1 MNKWIARSIGG
12 AALLSL
18 LLGTVAA
25 SAADP
30 ESVESNEVTVES
42 GQTLP
47 SSGSVQ
53 FSDVGADHWA
63 KAAIQM
69 AVSKGY
75 VSGYPGGKFK
85 PEQAITRGEFMKMVA
100 TALGLPT
107 EAAEGTWYEPYVKA
121 AQNKSLY
128 AAVDFANNEEQWNKD
143 ITRQEMA
150 RIAVRAIGQATS
162 ENDKWMYLAT
172 KSGLITG
179 LGKGVLGEDKT
190 TTRAQSVT
198 IIERIL
204 RVSAGETLP
213 VDKYAVSNAELV
225 WHGTNIFTVMPEIFV
240 TDESNLKGR
249 TVEELWNEEMMTITS
264 KDGKYKAQLEAL
276 IAIDMEDPKDPNWR
290 LLPPVEE
297 LKWFDGYYEHTDLK
311 ITDWPQS
318 YLLVTKSKVIFNKD
332 KKKYNSEVNFAVS
345 GFNSPRLSKRK
356 FDPIVLDSSADV
368 YHYKLYDIPVL
379 IVPKKG
385 WVVDRHGIEIS
396 LQTPSTSNYMSQY
409 ILEIYPPE
417 N

>member
-1 MNKWIARSIGG
+1 MNKWIARGIGG

-18 LLGTVAA
+18 LLGTVIA

-30 ESVESNEVTVES
+30 ESAETNEVTVEAE
-42 GQTLP
+42 QNLP

-53 FSDVGADHWA
+53 FSDVGASHWA
-63 KAAIQM
+63 KAAIQT

-85 PEQAITRGEFMKMVA
+85 PEQAITRGEFMKMVV

-121 AQNKSLY
+121 AQNQSLY

-204 RVSAGETLP
+204 KVNAGETLP
-213 VDKYAVSNAELV
+213 
-225 WHGTNIFTVMPEIFV
+225 G
-240 TDESNLKGR
+240 
-249 TVEELWNEEMMTITS
+249 
-264 KDGKYKAQLEAL
+264 
-276 IAIDMEDPKDPNWR
+276 
-290 LLPPVEE
+290 
-297 LKWFDGYYEHTDLK
+297 
-311 ITDWPQS
+311 
-318 YLLVTKSKVIFNKD
+318 
-332 KKKYNSEVNFAVS
+332 
-345 GFNSPRLSKRK
+345 
-356 FDPIVLDSSADV
+356 
-368 YHYKLYDIPVL
+368 
-379 IVPKKG
+379 
-385 WVVDRHGIEIS
+385 
-396 LQTPSTSNYMSQY
+396 
-409 ILEIYPPE
+409 
-417 N
+417 

>member
-1 MNKWIARSIGG
+1 VNKWIAKSIGG

-18 LLGTVAA
+18 LLGTVVA

-30 ESVESNEVTVES
+30 EAVETNEVTVEA

-53 FSDVGADHWA
+53 FSDVGAGHWA
-63 KAAIQM
+63 KAAIQT

-85 PEQAITRGEFMKMVA
+85 PEQAITRGEFMKMVV

-143 ITRQEMA
+143 ITRQEMS
-150 RIAVRAIGQATS
+150 RIAVRAIGQTTS

-204 RVSAGETLP
+204 KVNAGETLP
-213 VDKYAVSNAELV
+213 VDKYAVSNAELA

-240 TDESNLKGR
+240 SDESNLKGR

-276 IAIDMEDPKDPNWR
+276 IAIDMEDPNDPNWK

-297 LKWFDGYYEHTDLK
+297 LKWFDGDYEDTSLK
-311 ITDWPQS
+311 ILKWPQS
-318 YLLVTKSKVIFNKD
+318 YLLVMKTKLIFNND
-332 KKKYNSEVNFAVS
+332 TKKYSNSVRFSVS
-345 GFNSPRLSKRK
+345 GFVPSDEKKFYSGELNSYA
-356 FDPIVLDSSADV
+356 FV
-368 YHYKLYDIPVL
+368 YHHELFDIPVR
-379 IVPKKG
+379 IIPKRG
-385 WVVDRHGIEIS
+385 WLLDKEHGITFS
-396 LQTPSTSNYMSQY
+396 LETPSSSAYMSQN
-409 ILEIYPPE
+409 IMKIFPPE

>member
-1 MNKWIARSIGG
+1 
-12 AALLSL
+12 
-18 LLGTVAA
+18 LGTVAA

-30 ESVESNEVTVES
+30 VVVETNEVTVEA

-53 FSDVGADHWA
+53 FSDVGASHWA
-63 KAAIQM
+63 KTAIQT

-75 VSGYPGGKFK
+75 VTGYPGGKFK
-85 PEQAITRGEFMKMVA
+85 PEQAITRGEFMKMVV

-121 AQNKSLY
+121 AQNQSLY
-128 AAVDFANNEEQWNKD
+128 AAVDFANNETQWNKD

-204 RVSAGETLP
+204 EVNTGEVLP
-213 VDKYAVSNAELV
+213 VDKYAVSNAELA

-240 TDESNLKGR
+240 SDESELKGKS
-249 TVEELWNEEMMTITS
+249 VEELWKEEMMTITS

-276 IAIDMEDPKDPNWR
+276 IAIDMEDPNDPNWK

-297 LKWFDGYYEHTDLK
+297 LKWFDGFYEHTDLK
-311 ITDWPQS
+311 ITDWPES
-318 YLLVTKSKVIFNKD
+318 YLLVRKGRVIFNND
-332 KKKYNSEVNFAVS
+332 KTRYNNSLNFGTS
-345 GFNSPRLSKRK
+345 GFESPKSSKRK
-356 FDPIVLDSSADV
+356 FDPIVLDSAADV
-368 YHYKLYDIPVL
+368 YHHEHYDLPVT
-379 IVPKKG
+379 IIPKKG
-385 WVVDRHGIEIS
+385 WVLDSHGIEIS
-396 LQTPSTSNYMSQY
+396 LQTPSTSNYMSQN
-409 ILEIYPPE
+409 ILKIYPPK